1 MENVVKN
8 YSTAECVYEVK
19 NLINFVAE
27 KGNAISMGEMANV
40 VESLHLIKDKV
51 VWSEIIPS
59 EIYLDTQLESLIELI
74 RKTSFLEVVN
84 ITLTALTCLVSYIE
98 SFSK

>member
-1 MENVVKN
+1 MNDKT
-8 YSTAECVYEVK
+8 YSTAECIYEVN

-51 VWSEIIPS
+51 VVSEIIPS
-59 EIYLDTQLESLIELI
+59 DIKLYDNLESVLKYI
-74 RKTSFLEVVN
+74 RESSFLNVVGRT
-84 ITLTALTCLVSYIE
+84 ISSLTSLVSYIE

>member
-1 MENVVKN
+1 MKLNSN
-8 YSTAECVYEVK
+8 YGTAECVYEV
-19 NLINFVAE
+19 NDLINFVAE

-51 VWSEIIPS
+51 MVSEIIPS
-59 EIYLDTQLESLIELI
+59 EMYLDTQLESVIELI
-74 RKTSFLEVVN
+74 RKTSFLQVVG
-84 ITLTALTCLVSYIE
+84 ITNTALTCLVGYIE

>member
-1 MENVVKN
+1 MKHNSN
-8 YSTAECVYEVK
+8 YGTAECVYEVK

-51 VWSEIIPS
+51 IMSEIIPS
-59 EIYLDTQLESLIELI
+59 EIYLDTQLESVIELI
-74 RKTSFLEVVN
+74 RKTSFLQVVSLT
-84 ITLTALTCLVSYIE
+84 ITALTSLVSYVE

>member
-1 MENVVKN
+1 MKN
-8 YSTAECVYEVK
+8 NSNYGTAECVYEV
-19 NLINFVAE
+19 NDLINFVAE

-51 VWSEIIPS
+51 IESEIIPS
-59 EIYLDTQLESLIELI
+59 EIYLDTQLESVIELI
-74 RKTSFLEVVN
+74 RKTSFLQVVD
-84 ITLTALTCLVSYIE
+84 ITLTALTCLVGYIK